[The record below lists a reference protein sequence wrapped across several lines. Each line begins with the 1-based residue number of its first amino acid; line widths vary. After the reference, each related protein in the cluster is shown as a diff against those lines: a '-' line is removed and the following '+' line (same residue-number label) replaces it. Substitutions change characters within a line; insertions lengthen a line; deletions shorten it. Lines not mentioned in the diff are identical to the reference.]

1 MKLNQ
6 LADNEGA
13 RSNRKRVGRGNGSG
27 TGTTAG
33 RGQKGQKSR
42 SGVSLVGFEGGQMPL
57 YRRLP
62 KRGFNNKKFAK
73 RFAAVNIGVVQ
84 RAVDAGR
91 LDAKKTVDHAALCA
105 AGICREARDGV
116 RLLAKGEI
124 KTKLNFEVAGASK
137 TAIEA
142 VEKAGGKVAVAAPA
156 AGDAAEGTKAPAKA
170 KKASAKTE
178 ESGEG
183 EAESEAE
190 S

>member
-6 LADNEGA
+6 LSDNEGA

-62 KRGFNNKKFAK
+62 KRGFSNAKFTK
-73 RFAAVNIGVVQ
+73 RYATVNLGVVQ
-84 RAVDAGR
+84 RAVDGGK
-91 LDAKKTVDHAALCA
+91 LDGKKTIDHAALIA
-105 AGICREARDGV
+105 AGLCRGARDGL

-124 KTKLNFEVAGASK
+124 NTKLNFEVAGASK
-137 TAIEA
+137 AAVEA
-142 VEKAGGKVAVAAPA
+142 VEKAGGKVALTASAT
-156 AGDAAEGTKAPAKA
+156 AEEAAPAKA
-170 KKASAKTE
+170 KPSKKTK
-178 ESGEG
+178 ESGKG